1 MQERDLLLREKS
13 ALQAILA
20 SSAEEIR
27 RLFEAEQKHVVEM
40 KTVWKLHT
48 TRTYCGGCNHAFH
61 GDLMHICAHIHI
73 HTHQLTIT
81 ASQECALGQHR
92 TRVHK

>member
-40 KTVWKLHT
+40 KTVHANVSFSPVRAHQHACDEAPAGKQAMRLVLALA
-48 TRTYCGGCNHAFH
+48 CG
-61 GDLMHICAHIHI
+61 L
-73 HTHQLTIT
+73 
-81 ASQECALGQHR
+81 
-92 TRVHK
+92 